1 MWHKLTDN
9 PEHKA
14 EASGD
19 STKPKN
25 DSKDGENPQSKD
37 DKNTGIKDDDNSPS
51 KKDEIPKKE

>member
-14 EASGD
+14 ETSAD
-19 STKPKN
+19 STKPKD
-25 DSKDGENPQSKD
+25 DSKDGEKPQRKDNRNPETKD
-37 DKNTGIKDDDNSPS
+37 NENAPS

>member
-9 PEHKA
+9 PEHKV
-14 EASGD
+14 ESSGD

-25 DSKDGENPQSKD
+25 DSKDGEKPQSKD
-37 DKNTGIKDDDNSPS
+37 DRNPGTKDDGNAPS